1 MSEASWLPISNNNN
15 KNINRDINSSAF
27 YVPNTSLTYIRYVFN
42 LIVCVC
48 VFKVTL
54 HNLILSHQL
63 GAFID
68 PILQMRKWRIK

>member
-48 VFKVTL
+48 VYLK
-54 HNLILSHQL
+54 
-63 GAFID
+63 
-68 PILQMRKWRIK
+68 